1 MIGSKIDLFN
11 PQWLDVI
18 FAGRNKSYGAY
29 ELRKQNSRTTSRAVI
44 IGALMF
50 STLVATPL
58 IVRYISGILPEEE
71 KVKITEVV
79 LAPPPPINKEEL
91 PPPPPEPPKPKIDQ
105 VKFPPPV
112 VVPAEQVRDEE
123 PPTVEELKVADPG
136 QKTIEGDPNAE
147 IVIDE
152 PVGEA
157 PKVVAVIEDNS
168 IRDFASVE
176 VLPEFQG
183 GMAGWGKYLQKNL
196 KYPPMAR
203 ENNITGRVIMSFV
216 VEKNG
221 QLTDIKVLRGIGGG
235 CDEEAVRVLKNA
247 PAWKPG
253 IQNGRPVRVAYT
265 MPIFFQLAGQ

>member
-1 MIGSKIDLFN
+1 MLGSKIDLFN
-11 PQWLDVI
+11 PQWLDVV
-18 FAGRNKSYGAY
+18 FAGRNKNYGAY
-29 ELRKQNSRTTSRAVI
+29 ELRRDNSKTTSRAVI
-44 IGALMF
+44 VGSLLFITMVSL
-50 STLVATPL
+50 PL
-58 IVRYISGILPEEE
+58 IIRYISGILPEAD

-105 VKFPPPV
+105 IKLPPPV

-136 QKTIEGDPNAE
+136 QKTIEGDPNAD

-157 PKVVAVIEDNS
+157 PKEVAVIEDNS
-168 IRDFASVE
+168 IKDFASVE

-221 QLTDIKVLRGIGGG
+221 NLTDIKVLRGIGGG

>member
-1 MIGSKIDLFN
+1 MLGSKIDLFN
-11 PQWLDVI
+11 PQWLDVV

-29 ELRKQNSRTTSRAVI
+29 ELRKDNSKTTSRAVI
-44 IGALMF
+44 IGSLLF
-50 STLVATPL
+50 ITLVSLPL
-58 IVRYISGILPEEE
+58 IIRYISGILPEEE

-105 VKFPPPV
+105 IKFPPPV

-136 QKTIEGDPNAE
+136 QKTIEGDPNAD

-157 PKVVAVIEDNS
+157 PKEVAVIEDNS

-176 VLPEFQG
+176 VLPEFAG

-235 CDEEAVRVLKNA
+235 CDEEAKRVLANA
-247 PAWKPG
+247 PAWIPG

>member
-1 MIGSKIDLFN
+1 MLGSKIDLFN
-11 PQWLDVI
+11 PQWLDVV

-29 ELRKQNSRTTSRAVI
+29 ELRKDNSKTTSRAVI
-44 IGALMF
+44 IGSLLF
-50 STLVATPL
+50 ITLVSLPL
-58 IVRYISGILPEEE
+58 IIRYISGILPEDE

-136 QKTIEGDPNAE
+136 QKTIEGDPNAD

-176 VLPEFQG
+176 VLPEFAG

-221 QLTDIKVLRGIGGG
+221 KLTDIKVLRGIGGG
-235 CDEEAVRVLKNA
+235 CDEEAKRVLANA

>member
-1 MIGSKIDLFN
+1 MLGSKIDLFN
-11 PQWLDVI
+11 PQWLDVV

-29 ELRKQNSRTTSRAVI
+29 ELRKTNSKTTSRAVI
-44 IGALMF
+44 IGSLLF
-50 STLVATPL
+50 IILVSLPL
-58 IVRYISGILPEEE
+58 IIRYISGILPEEE

-105 VKFPPPV
+105 IKFPPPV

-147 IVIDE
+147 IKIDE

-157 PKVVAVIEDNS
+157 PKEAEVTEDNS
-168 IRDFASVE
+168 IKDFASVE

-235 CDEEAVRVLKNA
+235 CDEEAIRVLKNA
-247 PAWKPG
+247 PTWKPG

>member
-1 MIGSKIDLFN
+1 MLGSKIDLFN
-11 PQWLDVI
+11 PQWLDVV
-18 FAGRNKSYGAY
+18 FAGRNKAYGAY
-29 ELRKQNSRTTSRAVI
+29 ELRRDNSKTTSRAVI
-44 IGALMF
+44 IGSVLF
-50 STLVATPL
+50 IVLVSLPL
-58 IVRYISGILPEEE
+58 IIRYISGILPEAE
-71 KVKITEVV
+71 KEKITEVV
-79 LAPPPPINKEEL
+79 LLPPPPINKEEL

-112 VVPAEQVRDEE
+112 VVPAEEVRDEE

-147 IVIDE
+147 IKIDE

-157 PKVVAVIEDNS
+157 PKEVAVVEDNS
-168 IRDFASVE
+168 IKDFASVE
-176 VLPEFQG
+176 VLPDPPG
-183 GMAGWGKYLQKNL
+183 GMAGWGKYLTKNL
-196 KYPPMAR
+196 KYPPIAR

-221 QLTDIKVLRGIGGG
+221 NLTDIKVLRGIGGG
-235 CDEEAVRVLKNA
+235 CDEEAVRVMKNA